1 MLGHSLYACLM
12 VEELELFFLLEWKV
26 VKGIARLGGNVTK
39 R

>member
-12 VEELELFFLLEWKV
+12 VEELEFLLKWKV
-26 VKGIARLGGNVTK
+26 VKGIARVGGNLTK